1 MSMAE
6 NSPPDEWQRYRLE
19 LAYDGRGLAGWQSQ
33 IGVNTVQDLLLGA
46 LQSIAPKIKGVHG
59 SGRTD
64 AGVSAERQVAH
75 FDAPMEAR
83 LTEDQWRR
91 ALNSRLPT
99 NVRVWECRKVAPDF
113 HARFSAVGK
122 HYRYDLFDGEIFP
135 PLLVGLAWHHRLR
148 RGREALAEALTLYL
162 GTHDFRAFSAN
173 RGDGHDASR
182 DSIRTLFRAD
192 MEVATNGLC
201 HLHISGDG
209 FLYKMVRFLVGT
221 AVYVAEGRYSR
232 DEVRHLLGGVDPAQ
246 KAPYCA
252 PPDGLCL
259 MSVDYSKGPTLA

>member
-1 MSMAE
+1 MIIAE
-6 NSPPDEWQRYRLE
+6 DPPPDDWQRFRLD

-33 IGVNTVQDLLLGA
+33 VGVITVQDLLLAA
-46 LQSIAPKIKGVHG
+46 LQSISPQIRGVQG

-64 AGVSAERQVAH
+64 AGVSAARQVAH
-75 FDAPMEAR
+75 FDAPVEAS
-83 LTEDQWRR
+83 LSEVQWRR
-91 ALNSRLPT
+91 ALNSRLPAS
-99 NVRVWECRKVAPDF
+99 VRVWECRKVAQDF

-122 HYRYDLFDGEIFP
+122 HYRYDLFDGEILP

-148 RGREALAEALTLYL
+148 SGREALVEALALYR

-173 RGDGHDASR
+173 RGDGRDASR
-182 DSIRTLFRAD
+182 DSVRTLFQAE
-192 MEVATNGLC
+192 MEVEPNGLC

-209 FLYKMVRFLVGT
+209 FLYKMVRFLIGT
-221 AVYVAEGRYSR
+221 AVYVAEGRCSK
-232 DEVRHLLGGVDPAQ
+232 DEVRVLLGGVDPAV

-259 MSVDYSKGPTLA
+259 VSVDYDDGPTLA

>member
-1 MSMAE
+1 MAD
-6 NSPPDEWQRYRLE
+6 NPPLADWQRYRLD

-33 IGVNTVQDLLLGA
+33 VGVVTVQDLLLAA
-46 LQSIAPKIKGVHG
+46 LQSISPQIKEVQG

-75 FDAPMEAR
+75 FDAPPEAS

-91 ALNSRLPT
+91 ALNSRLPPS
-99 NVRVWECRKVAPDF
+99 VRIWACRKVAHDF

-122 HYRYDLFDGEIFP
+122 HYRYDLFDGEVLP
-135 PLLVGLAWHHRLR
+135 PWLLGLAWHHRLR
-148 RGREALAEALTLYL
+148 AGPEALAEALALYC

-173 RGDGHDASR
+173 RGDGRDATR
-182 DSIRTLFRAD
+182 NSIRTLSRVELESD
-192 MEVATNGLC
+192 PDGLL
-201 HLHISGDG
+201 HLHVSGNG

-221 AVYVAEGRYSR
+221 AVYVAEGRCST
-232 DEVRHLLGGVDPAQ
+232 DEVRTLLAGVDPSQ

-252 PPDGLCL
+252 PPDGLRL
-259 MSVDYSKGPTLA
+259 MSVAYPDGPTLA